1 MNGRKNL
8 ALLVDGVGIGPQI
21 SAWTR
26 ARGWDALDI
35 DNVNGNLWFLA
46 Y

>member
-8 ALLVDGVGIGPQI
+8 ALLVDGVCIGPQI